1 MFFSDYILIIGL
13 PLLILVHG
21 LIFKH
26 KFAWE
31 WIVVSYVLM
40 SVVIVVAN
48 VIILRTLLDLIPN
61 PALAGWIRT
70 LATIVVALGLF
81 QYYVG
86 AEKPID
92 ISGKKWKRIRTT
104 GASILVLG
112 LVLTYLDFHLAY
124 LPGFVLSA
132 GLVVFFFGVVNMR
145 EHFIE
150 KNEQSQR
157 EKKDDDTETKKPA
170 SETSKPVN
178 QNTIDISSS
187 HTEMNVQSSDA
198 EAVDVATKQ
207 CPKCAETIKLE
218 AIVCRFCGYEFNKN
232 EVAEEIVREETQAK
246 ERKEYHELQS
256 LIVKKRDTLKSLTR
270 ASRFYSGMAMF
281 IWVVGGIL
289 FAFTTIVAFVELD
302 VWIFLFYLSLFLLL
316 FAAPATLL
324 SRAASRK
331 KKKISDLEEEILDLT
346 AKCTK
351 NESVEINN
359 RGQTTII

>member
-1 MFFSDYILIIGL
+1 MTNSNSNNETPVIKSNSSGIGYLVYLIVGTLLLASQNIMNFFSGRTILACVLLYGVGL
-13 PLLILVHG
+13 GVAIYQNTKNQDGAP
-21 LIFKH
+21 
-26 KFAWE
+26 AWGR
-31 WIVVSYVLM
+31 
-40 SVVIVVAN
+40 
-48 VIILRTLLDLIPN
+48 VIISTIMYIAVTPVALTRALPQDIPVPN
-61 PALAGWIRT
+61 IT
-70 LATIVVALGLF
+70 LA
-81 QYYVG
+81 VG
-86 AEKPID
+86 IF
-92 ISGKKWKRIRTT
+92 IGVYSGVWT
-104 GASILVLG
+104 GIFLL
-112 LVLTYLDFHLAY
+112 
-124 LPGFVLSA
+124 
-132 GLVVFFFGVVNMR
+132 MR
-145 EHFIE
+145 
-150 KNEQSQR
+150 KS
-157 EKKDDDTETKKPA
+157 A
-170 SETSKPVN
+170 SETSKPVEE
-178 QNTIDISSS
+178 NTIGTSSS
-187 HTEMNVQSSDA
+187 HTGMNVRSSEA
-198 EAVDVATKQ
+198 EPVDFATKQ